1 MCEIFSNHNTSA
13 AAEGVTPAAAAAAAI
28 TGIDNFQKSAATD
41 NHYHQTKNRYVMFY
55 LSISIENKCYITN
68 FAWNVNELL

>member
-13 AAEGVTPAAAAAAAI
+13 AAEDITPAAAAAI

-55 LSISIENKCYITN
+55 FSISIENKCYITN
-68 FAWNVNELL
+68 FAWNVNELF